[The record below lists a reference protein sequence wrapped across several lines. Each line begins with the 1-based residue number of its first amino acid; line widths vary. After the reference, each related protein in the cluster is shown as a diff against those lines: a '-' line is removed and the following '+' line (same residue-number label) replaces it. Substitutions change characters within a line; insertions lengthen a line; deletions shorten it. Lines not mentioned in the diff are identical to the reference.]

1 MECGRKK
8 VRYMKG
14 KESMEE
20 INKIMSVREKQLEK
34 IRQKKMS
41 QISVFPEGR
50 LEISY
55 HHKNKVQYYR
65 KLSTMDRGTYIKV
78 KDKDLAI
85 KLAQKD
91 YDQKVLKSIDKELQA
106 IKKFKSSFPKITA
119 EHVYEKLHRERQK
132 LVDPITLPTDAF
144 LKQWEEFVYEGKGF
158 DDNMPELY
166 TDKNERVRS
175 KSEVI
180 IADSLYKANIPY
192 RYECPLEL
200 INGLVIYPDFT
211 LLNTKTRENV
221 YWEHLGMM
229 DDGNYAEKAIQK
241 INTYMQNGIYLGKNL
256 LVTFETRNNPI
267 NHRTIDVIINEY
279 LN

>member
-1 MECGRKK
+1 
-8 VRYMKG
+8 
-14 KESMEE
+14 MEE
-20 INKIMSVREKQLEK
+20 INKIMSAREKQLEK

-41 QISVFPEGR
+41 QISMFPEGR

-85 KLAQKD
+85 NLAQKD

-106 IKKFKSSFPKITA
+106 IKKFKSSFPKTTA
-119 EHVYEKLHRERQK
+119 EQVYEKLHRERQK
-132 LVDPITLPTDAF
+132 LVDPINLPDDEF
-144 LKQWEEFVYEGKGF
+144 LKQWEEFKYKGKGF

-229 DDGNYAEKAIQK
+229 DDANYAEKAIQK

-267 NHRTIDVIINEY
+267 NHRTIDVIISAY
-279 LN
+279 LK